1 MLRFSDKFNFHRIEI
16 YVFNFLSEY
25 FLAVD
30 HLRMKTF
37 LPKLIFTIGF
47 MLQFVIL
54 KLIKKPVFI
63 ISFKQI
69 NYRPGSITLYWCNGL
84 TKIIST
90 ENWVEMIVENYI
102 RIYFKILFSLW
113 IFERAGENMKI
124 SFACKNRNPF
134 LNCRGD
140 KVEWFL
146 IDDPAS
152 AFHDFFSL
160 NKFTFDVKNV
170 IILLGIW
177 NGVSC
182 ARALPNRS
190 LGASGEF
197 VFSDILEHASLPGCI
212 PNFNGKWSGRREWQ
226 KGLVLKQD
234 LRRRGLFVVTAD

>member
-1 MLRFSDKFNFHRIEI
+1 MLIPKLCSYPNSCLGTHLYKKLCFDSYMQLVLFQIVNFQFSFYTKSIWSGRTVSPMLRLPDKSSFYRIEM

-30 HLRMKTF
+30 YLRMKTF

-90 ENWVEMIVENYI
+90 ENWMEMIFENYI

-113 IFERAGENMKI
+113 IFKRAGKNIKI
-124 SFACKNRNPF
+124 LFACKNRNPF
-134 LNCRGD
+134 WT
-140 KVEWFL
+140 VE
-146 IDDPAS
+146 
-152 AFHDFFSL
+152 
-160 NKFTFDVKNV
+160 
-170 IILLGIW
+170 
-177 NGVSC
+177 
-182 ARALPNRS
+182 
-190 LGASGEF
+190 
-197 VFSDILEHASLPGCI
+197 
-212 PNFNGKWSGRREWQ
+212 
-226 KGLVLKQD
+226 
-234 LRRRGLFVVTAD
+234 VTK